1 MLLTYAPIMDEV
13 ASDIPNR
20 PSSGSEVVRTKR
32 RKALVLRSPRRRHA
46 AASRVFA
53 AIRVSGVNLVLAAMW
68 LWFAKAHLVFWAS
81 TGNLRG
87 FGAMA
92 MEALVAVLFLTRRSS
107 LGTSREPLAWA
118 ATVVGAFG
126 PMLMRPVSSGGGGTG
141 AVLLQLAGAAFVCVS
156 LAFLGRSFGL
166 VAANR
171 GVVEQGP
178 YRLVRHPVYL
188 GYLVVQLAYVAE
200 NPSIRNAVIVLCAT
214 MGQLIRIKYEEDV
227 LVSDPAYEAYKH
239 RVRFRLIPYAY

>member
-1 MLLTYAPIMDEV
+1 MLLTHAPIMNEV

-32 RKALVLRSPRRRHA
+32 RRAHVLRSPRRRHA
-46 AASRVFA
+46 SASWVFA
-53 AIRVSGVNLVLAAMW
+53 AIRVWGVNLVLAAMW

-81 TGNLRG
+81 TGDPRG
-87 FGAMA
+87 IGAMA
-92 MEALVAVLFLTRRSS
+92 METLVAVLFLTRRSS
-107 LGTSREPLAWA
+107 VGTSHEPLAWA

-126 PMLMRPVSSGGGGTG
+126 PMLMRPVSSGGGT
-141 AVLLQLAGAAFVCVS
+141 AALVLQLVGAAFVCVS

-188 GYLVVQLAYVAE
+188 GYVVVQLAYVAE

-214 MGQLIRIKYEEDV
+214 LGQLIRIKYEEDV

-239 RVRFRLIPYAY
+239 RVRFRLIPYVY

>member
-1 MLLTYAPIMDEV
+1 MLLTHAPIMNEV
-13 ASDIPNR
+13 ASHIPNR
-20 PSSGSEVVRTKR
+20 PISGSEVVRPQR
-32 RKALVLRSPRRRHA
+32 RVPALRS
-46 AASRVFA
+46 ASRLPAPVPRAFA
-53 AIRVSGVNLVLAAMW
+53 VIRVWGVNLVLAAMW

-81 TGNLRG
+81 TGDPRG
-87 FGAMA
+87 IGAMA
-92 MEALVAVLFLTRRSS
+92 METLVAVLFLTRRSS
-107 LGTSREPLAWA
+107 VGTSREPLAWA

-126 PMLMRPVSSGGGGTG
+126 PMLMRPVSSGGGT
-141 AVLLQLAGAAFVCVS
+141 AALLLQLAGAAFVCVS

-188 GYLVVQLAYVAE
+188 GYVVVQLAYVAE

-214 MGQLIRIKYEEDV
+214 VGQLVRIKCEEEV
-227 LVSDPAYEAYKH
+227 LVNDPAYEAYKH
-239 RVRFRLIPYAY
+239 RVRFRLIPYVY

>member
-1 MLLTYAPIMDEV
+1 MLLTYAPIMNEV

-20 PSSGSEVVRTKR
+20 PISGSEVVHTQRRALARRSALRLPAPVPRT
-32 RKALVLRSPRRRHA
+32 
-46 AASRVFA
+46 FA
-53 AIRVSGVNLVLAAMW
+53 VIRVWGVNFVLAAMW

-81 TGNLRG
+81 TGDPRG
-87 FGAMA
+87 VGAMG
-92 MEALVAVLFLTRRSS
+92 METIVAALFLTRRSPV
-107 LGTSREPLAWA
+107 GTSREPLAWA

-126 PMLMRPVSSGGGGTG
+126 PMLMRPVSSGGGT
-141 AVLLQLAGAAFVCVS
+141 AALLLQLAGAAFVCVS

-188 GYLVVQLAYVAE
+188 GYLAVQLAYVAE
-200 NPSIRNAVIVLCAT
+200 NPSVRNALIVLCAT
-214 MGQLIRIKYEEDV
+214 LGQLVRIKCEEDV
-227 LVSDPAYEAYKH
+227 LVSDPAYGAYRH
-239 RVRFRLIPYAY
+239 RVQFRLIPYVY